1 MEYELIEGWD
11 EIDVIEEEEVF
22 FDVWENEDLMGEEV
36 VDNMYNFLMGDD
48 EPLDNI
54 SDILMSIIDQ
64 NNKNVHSALS
74 YRW

>member
-36 VDNMYNFLMGDD
+36 VDNLYDFLMGDD

-54 SDILMSIIDQ
+54 SNILMSIIDQ